1 MAMSRHSGALDLS
14 DAGERHARGHRRWA
28 LPGGS
33 HDRTVGLLKK
43 VLPVTVGLLLAF
55 LVIAPFARDSEV
67 SFVLDKSKVDVAG
80 ERLKVTQA
88 LYRGQDTDGQP
99 FSLRAGSAIQKS
111 SRERVVQ
118 LRDLEARMKLKDDSA
133 VITAGRGQYDMAR
146 EMVGIVGPV
155 VFQTSSGYRFTTRDV
170 DIDLTRRQL
179 ESRTA
184 VDGRM
189 PIGTFSGDRL
199 TADLNA
205 RTVAIDGRARLRI
218 DQNGFK
224 GPK

>member
-1 MAMSRHSGALDLS
+1 MSPHSGAIDLS
-14 DAGERHARGHRRWA
+14 GAGEARQQGHRRWA

-33 HDRTVGLLKK
+33 HDRMVGLLKK
-43 VLPVTVGLLLAF
+43 LLPVAVVILLAF
-55 LVIAPFARDSEV
+55 LAIAPFARDSEV
-67 SFVLDKSKVDVAG
+67 SFVLDKTKVDVAS
-80 ERLKVTQA
+80 ERLKVAQA
-88 LYRGQDTDGQP
+88 LYRGQDTQGQP
-99 FSLRAGSAIQKS
+99 FSLRAGSAIQQS

-133 VITAGRGQYDMAR
+133 VITAGRGHYDMTD
-146 EMVGIVGPV
+146 ETVGIDGPV

-170 DIDLTRRQL
+170 DIDLTKRQL

-189 PIGTFSGDRL
+189 PIGTFSADRL

-205 RTVAIDGRARLRI
+205 RTVALDGRARLRI

-224 GPK
+224 GAK